1 MNMVIIGDSPMEIFF
16 NGDIIIMVTILLF
29 QSHLKINV
37 LM

>member
-1 MNMVIIGDSPMEIFF
+1 MNMVIIGDFLTEIFF
-16 NGDIIIMVTILLF
+16 NGDIIIMATILLF